1 MTKQEAGKRARELR
15 QKAGLSQTDL
25 SDVTGVPQAVIS
37 RIERGDKVSQA
48 TAEAFVDLIAETSPD
63 KLREMVKAAT
73 AKKVEKVAKLPEQ
86 RTALAREIMG
96 FRKRT
101 SMTNAL
107 VGDVLGISSG
117 YVSQIISGYLP
128 SKEKVADFRAAM
140 AKYEGKKV
148 PVEKQVSDKP
158 HTTQPPKPS
167 ASGLREMLEA
177 TAKPPV
183 AKQVA
188 PSKAAPK
195 LITPDMIEER
205 VVQPDPEVTKKF
217 HGSPPATSVPAA
229 QAKIPA
235 MTAVEARGT
244 FLPNGTNLAPHLTID
259 GNTMHVFT
267 LVPGGVFLSKLTA
280 KENA

>member
-1 MTKQEAGKRARELR
+1 MTKLEAGRRAKELR
-15 QKAGLSQTDL
+15 KKAGLSQTDL
-25 SDVTGVPQAVIS
+25 SDVTGIPQAVIS

-48 TAEAFVDLIAETSPD
+48 TAEAFVDLIAETPPE

-86 RTALAREIMG
+86 RTALAREIMA

-101 SMTNAL
+101 GMTNAL
-107 VGDVLGISSG
+107 VGDVLCGISAG

-140 AKYEGKKV
+140 AKYEGKKA

-158 HTTQPPKPS
+158 HV
-167 ASGLREMLEA
+167 E
-177 TAKPPV
+177 
-183 AKQVA
+183 
-188 PSKAAPK
+188 APK
-195 LITPDMIEER
+195 ARVVPKITPDMIEER
-205 VVQPDPEVTKKF
+205 VVQPDPEVAKKF
-217 HGSPPATSVPAA
+217 APVAPVTSVPAT
-229 QAKIPA
+229 QAKIPP

-244 FLPNGTNLAPHLTID
+244 FLPNGTNLAPYLTID